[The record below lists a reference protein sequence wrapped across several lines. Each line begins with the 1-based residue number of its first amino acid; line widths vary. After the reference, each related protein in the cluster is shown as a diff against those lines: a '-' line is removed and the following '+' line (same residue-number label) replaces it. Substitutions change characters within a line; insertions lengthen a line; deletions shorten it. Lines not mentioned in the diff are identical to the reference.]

1 MTSPPDRSPTA
12 AAAAEHTRG
21 TLHPSVVAVVVEPG
35 PQRVLARLRGEI
47 DTEDSDGLR
56 GRLTEA
62 LDSSRHGLDV
72 DLSAVTFCDS
82 SGLHI
87 LLDLNRRALTAGKT
101 LVLTAAS
108 RPVARLLRLSGAE
121 QVLTVR
127 DRPTPA

>member
-1 MTSPPDRSPTA
+1 MTSPPDRAPTA

-21 TLHPSVVAVVVEPG
+21 TLHPSFVAVVVEPG

-47 DTEDSDGLR
+47 DAEDSDGLR

>member
-1 MTSPPDRSPTA
+1 MTSSPDRAPTA
-12 AAAAEHTRG
+12 AAAAEHSGG
-21 TLHPSVVAVVVEPG
+21 TLRPSVVAVLVEPG
-35 PQRVLARLRGEI
+35 AQRVLARLRGEI
-47 DTEDSDGLR
+47 DAEDADGLR
-56 GRLTEA
+56 GRLTAA

-87 LLDLNRRALTAGKT
+87 LLDLHRRALSAGKT
-101 LVLTAAS
+101 FVLTAPS

-127 DRPTPA
+127 DRPPPA